1 MSHATPTPPTGPVA
15 HSERASRTGPAA
27 HSERAPRTAPVAH
40 SERAP
45 RTAPVA
51 HTSLRTLVG
60 RSDIARIVL
69 GWGAFGALLFAHPL
83 LAAPAPAAVLVIGLV
98 AIVAVILACAFGV
111 VKQAEAL
118 AHRLGDP
125 YGSLVLTLSIVLI
138 EVILISAV
146 MLGPGAHQTIA
157 RDSVMAVAM
166 IIMNLVIGLALL
178 LGGMRHRGL
187 QHNRTGTSAYLAML
201 VLLVTLAFGL
211 PALIGADGSYTI
223 AQAIPV
229 VILTLGV
236 YAFFLARQMGAQASD
251 FTEVGADTE
260 RNASKPETRAH
271 STRSDPSILA
281 TLRSHRLEVLVRLA
295 LLVVTVLPI
304 VLLSHDLAALLDD
317 GLGRLGAPPALAGLL
332 IAAIV
337 FLPESITA
345 VRAALSAEA
354 QRVNNLCHGALVS
367 TVGLT
372 IPAVLVIGMLTG
384 QTVVLAESPANMLML
399 GATLLLS
406 VTTFSARRV
415 TATHGA
421 THLMLFAAY
430 LIVLFS

>member
-1 MSHATPTPPTGPVA
+1 MSLTP
-15 HSERASRTGPAA
+15 
-27 HSERAPRTAPVAH
+27 
-40 SERAP
+40 
-45 RTAPVA
+45 
-51 HTSLRTLVG
+51 HTSLRSLIG
-60 RSDIARIVL
+60 RSDVARIVL
-69 GWGAFGALLFAHPL
+69 GWGSFAAVLIAHPL
-83 LAAPAPAAVLVIGLV
+83 FTAPAPAPAAVLVVGLV
-98 AIVAVILACAFGV
+98 AIVAVILVCAFGV

-146 MLGPGAHQTIA
+146 MLGPGEHQTIA

-178 LGGMRHRGL
+178 VGGIRHRGL

-211 PALIGADGSYTI
+211 PALIGVDGSYTV
-223 AQAIPV
+223 AQEIPV
-229 VILTLGV
+229 VVLTLGV
-236 YAFFLARQMGAQASD
+236 YAFFLVRQMGAQAAD
-251 FTEVGADTE
+251 FTEVGTVEAGAVEPGTGTSSTVPTSTAP
-260 RNASKPETRAH
+260 ASTLTP
-271 STRSDPSILA
+271 STLTPSTLTPGAVAAGARSRTSILA
-281 TLRSHRLEVLVRLA
+281 TLRAHRLEVSVRLA

-304 VLLSHDLAALLDD
+304 VLLSHGMAALLDD
-317 GLGRLGAPPALAGLL
+317 GLARLGAPPALAGVL

-345 VRAALSAEA
+345 IRAALAGEA
-354 QRVNNLCHGALVS
+354 QRVTNLCHGALVS

-384 QTVVLAESPANMLML
+384 QTVVLAESPANLLML

-406 VTTFSARRV
+406 VTTFSAKRI

-421 THLMLFAAY
+421 THLVLFAAY
-430 LIVLFS
+430 LIVLFR